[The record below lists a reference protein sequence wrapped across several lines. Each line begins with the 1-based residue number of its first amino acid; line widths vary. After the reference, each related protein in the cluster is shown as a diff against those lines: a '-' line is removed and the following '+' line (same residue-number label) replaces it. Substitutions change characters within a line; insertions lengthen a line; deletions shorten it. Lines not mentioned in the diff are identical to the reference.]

1 MRPRVF
7 LLSLLMLSTGITAGR
22 ATAAEP
28 PAAKNIFRQVIPQP
42 TGQNGY
48 EELVLAGERLQA
60 SALYL
65 QAKERGTNLSLAE
78 KRQVLADKP
87 VADALR
93 LLRLGLAK
101 PVMSPRTD
109 LSFETMLPELQTF
122 RDLGRVLAMQQYV
135 LLADGR
141 TGEAIGIA
149 RICVRLGQVVQTDT
163 LISGL
168 VGVVIGTMGIKA
180 LGAHLDQLS
189 ARDCEQ
195 LYRVTLEALSVPDPQ
210 PRLLAIE
217 HAVTRRTL
225 QECLARVKQNGASGI
240 QKILGLDDQ
249 NVAAVDA
256 YLSTL
261 PPAEL
266 DRLAE
271 EMLTRLD
278 RHEQLLQDELRKP
291 QWLRRRLDGEFASDG
306 SVAAKFVQ
314 NFLPSIDRVGER
326 YTQDQAHLRLL
337 ACHCVILRYRWEH
350 DRLPQS
356 LDELRLGEL
365 ALDPFTGRPL
375 EYVVKG
381 RHYSLQSVG
390 PTANSDD
397 PRAVN
402 GRLPASV
409 DDP

>member
-1 MRPRVF
+1 
-7 LLSLLMLSTGITAGR
+7 
-22 ATAAEP
+22 
-28 PAAKNIFRQVIPQP
+28 
-42 TGQNGY
+42 
-48 EELVLAGERLQA
+48 
-60 SALYL
+60 
-65 QAKERGTNLSLAE
+65 
-78 KRQVLADKP
+78 
-87 VADALR
+87 
-93 LLRLGLAK
+93 
-101 PVMSPRTD
+101 MSPRTD

-149 RICVRLGQVVQTDT
+149 RLCVRLGQVVQTDT

-168 VGVVIGTMGIKA
+168 VGVAIGTLGIKA

-189 ARDCEQ
+189 ARDCEE

-225 QECLARVKQNGASGI
+225 QECLARVKQSGASGI
-240 QKILGLDDQ
+240 KKILGLDDKDA
-249 NVAAVDA
+249 AAVDA

-261 PPAEL
+261 PSAEL

-271 EMLTRLD
+271 DMLARLD

-291 QWLRRRLDGEFASDG
+291 QWQRRRLDGEFASDG
-306 SVAAKFVQ
+306 SVAANFVGS
-314 NFLPSIDRVGER
+314 FLPSIDRVGER
-326 YTQDQAHLRLL
+326 YAQDQAHLRLL

-350 DRLPQS
+350 DRLPES

-365 ALDPFTGRPL
+365 ALDPFTGQPL
-375 EYVVKG
+375 EYVAKG
-381 RHYSLQSVG
+381 RHYTLRSVG
-390 PTANSDD
+390 PTTSSDD

-402 GRLPASV
+402 GRLPASI

>member
-1 MRPRVF
+1 
-7 LLSLLMLSTGITAGR
+7 MLAAGTMAGG
-22 ATAAEP
+22 ATAAETPAP
-28 PAAKNIFRQVIPQP
+28 PKNIFSQVVPHP
-42 TGQNGY
+42 TGLNGY

-60 SALYL
+60 SRLFT
-65 QAKERGTNLSLAE
+65 QAKEKWPNLSLAE

-109 LSFETMLPELQTF
+109 LSFETALPELQTF
-122 RDLGRVLAMQQYV
+122 RDLGRILAVQQY
-135 LLADGR
+135 LLLSEGR

-149 RICVRLGQVVQTDT
+149 RTCVRLGQVVQTDT

-168 VGVVIGTMGIKA
+168 VGIAIGTIGIKA

-217 HAVTRRTL
+217 HAVTRRTI
-225 QECLARVKQNGASGI
+225 QECVARIKQGDVSKVNTL
-240 QKILGLDDQ
+240 LGLDDQ
-249 NVAAVDA
+249 NAAAVDG
-256 YLSTL
+256 YLRTL
-261 PPAEL
+261 PSVEL
-266 DRLAE
+266 DRLAGD
-271 EMLTRLD
+271 MLERLD
-278 RHEQLLQDELRKP
+278 RYEQLLQDELRKP
-291 QWLRRRLDGEFASDG
+291 QWQRRQLDGEFASDG
-306 SVAAKFVQ
+306 SLGAKFVQ

-326 YTQDQAHLRLL
+326 YAQDQAHLRLL

-365 ALDPFTGRPL
+365 ALDPFTGHQL
-375 EYVVKG
+375 EYVAKG
-381 RHYSLQSVG
+381 RRYTLQSVG
-390 PTANSDD
+390 PTANSND
-397 PRAVN
+397 PRIVN
-402 GRLPASV
+402 GRLPASI